1 MSAKNILD
9 IYLKEV
15 TFPYSTKK
23 ETAANRFNLLLTNRG
38 GKLAGKVVLGKDMAE
53 INDYYKPF

>member
-1 MSAKNILD
+1 M
-9 IYLKEV
+9 YLKEV
-15 TFPYSTKK
+15 TFPDSTKK

-53 INDYYKPF
+53 INDYHKPF